1 MDSGEIFVWESKHG
15 WKVVE
20 AWRDRHGC
28 PYSRYTTLQDGIRWT
43 EAVGYA
49 RRLRKSCGLP

>member
-1 MDSGEIFVWESKHG
+1 MAGEIFVWESARG

-20 AWRDRHGC
+20 AWRDSHGC
-28 PYSRYTTLQDGIRWT
+28 PYRRYTVLQDRMRWT

-49 RRLRKSCGLP
+49 SRLRKSCGMR